1 MAGPNRR
8 WRIMLGA
15 ALILCAGMAGFFLFV
30 FSWTWFVP
38 FAEQRASALIGRPVT
53 IAALHVSPGRVTEI
67 ALSGVTI
74 GNPPDFADDVP
85 FARIE
90 ALLIGLDSLA
100 TLRDRILHITSLAV
114 DGADVRAVTR
124 ADGRNNHSFNL
135 PLPLVE
141 APGPAG
147 AIGRLSLRQGRL
159 RILHAPLAADF
170 AVTVETRD
178 SPDGTAGII
187 AEASGTYARAPIT
200 ARFTG
205 GSLLAIGDAAQPWP
219 VTLEVLNGTTR
230 AALRGTLRNIL
241 ALEGADLRLE
251 LAGPDM
257 RFLRPLIGVPIPST
271 PPFRVA
277 GQLTYGEGRFR
288 FTGMQGQVGHS
299 DLGGTVTMDP
309 RGRVPDIVAD
319 LVARQV
325 DLADLAGFIGGN
337 PGRGTPIRDDASR
350 TGRVLPNAPVN
361 LPLFRAANVHARF
374 RAARIIGEDAPLDT
388 LDVTLDLVDGVV
400 TLKPLQAGIGAGAV
414 MVTGTLT
421 PREDGQLH
429 AVGDATFQQID
440 LGRVMQA
447 LGARGGGALDGRGR
461 IDAVGR
467 STAELMA
474 RGNGALGLRMAGGDL
489 SAVTMDLAGLR
500 LGNAIFSALGLP
512 SRTRLEC
519 FVADFALAAGVL
531 NTRLM
536 LLETTDALI
545 LGSGTIRLDREEFDL
560 RLRSQAKHFTVGSL
574 PTSLAV
580 TGRLSDP
587 SVAPVIVQNRGG
599 EGPLGQLL
607 DLALAPLSLVPIIE
621 FGMGDD
627 PRCRAAIERTRQP
640 RGAAPRRP

>member
-1 MAGPNRR
+1 MADPKRR
-8 WRIMLGA
+8 WRLMLVGVLALGA
-15 ALILCAGMAGFFLFV
+15 VMVGFFLIV
-30 FSWTWFVP
+30 FSWNWFIPV
-38 FAEQRASALIGRPVT
+38 AEQRASSLLGRPVT
-53 IAALHVSPGRVTEI
+53 IAALHVRPGRVTEI

-74 GNPPDFADDVP
+74 GNPPGFGEDQA
-85 FARIE
+85 FARVE

-100 TLRDRILHITSLAV
+100 TLRARILHVSSLAV
-114 DGADVRAVTR
+114 DGADLRAVTR
-124 ADGRNNHSFNL
+124 ADGRNNHSFDL
-135 PLPLVE
+135 PLPKLE
-141 APGPAG
+141 AASPAG
-147 AIGRLSLRQGRL
+147 GIGRLSLRGVRL

-170 AVTVETRD
+170 SVTVETRD
-178 SPDGTAGII
+178 ASDGSAALV
-187 AEASGTYARAPIT
+187 AEASGSYARAPIT
-200 ARFTG
+200 ARLTG
-205 GSLLAIGDAAQPWP
+205 GSLLALGDTVQPWP

-230 AALRGTLRNIL
+230 ATLRGTLRNIL

-257 RFLRPLIGVPIPST
+257 RFLWPLTGVPIPST

-277 GQLTYGEGRFR
+277 GQLTYAEGRFR
-288 FTGMQGQVGHS
+288 FTGMQGQVGRS

-309 RGRVPDIVAD
+309 RGAVPDIVAD
-319 LVARQV
+319 LVARQL

-337 PGRGTPIRDDASR
+337 PGRGTPMRDDEARS
-350 TGRVLPNAPVN
+350 GRVLPNAPVN
-361 LPLFRAANVHARF
+361 LPLFRAANIHARF

-400 TLKPLQAGIGAGAV
+400 TLKPLQGGIGTGTV
-414 MVTGTLT
+414 VVTGTLT

-429 AVGDATFQQID
+429 AVGDVAFRQID

-461 IDAVGR
+461 IDSIGR

-474 RGNGALGLRMAGGDL
+474 RGNGALGVRMAGGDL

-519 FVADFALAAGVL
+519 FVADFALATGVL

-560 RLRSQAKHFTVGSL
+560 RLRSQAKRFTVGSL

-580 TGRLSDP
+580 TGRLSAP

-621 FGMGDD
+621 FGTGDD
-627 PRCRAAIERTRQP
+627 PRCRAAIERTR
-640 RGAAPRRP
+640 RP